1 MEDTLKE
8 FIIGIDAGTTG
19 IRTFCFD
26 NKGKVIS
33 MAYEEFKQIYP
44 KPGWVEHNAEEIWT
58 KTEKLITS
66 AIRKGKLK
74 PTNAVA
80 IGITNQRETTV
91 VFDRKTGKP
100 IHNAIVWQCR
110 RTSEFCTDLKK
121 QGLESEFRNRTG
133 LVLDAYFSGTKIH
146 WILNHVKNAKE
157 KAEEGNLFFG
167 TIDTWL
173 LYKLSNGKSHAT
185 DHTNASRT
193 LIYNIV
199 DKKWDSD
206 LLKILGIPNS
216 MLPEVHPSRFSFGKT
231 QGVKGLPD
239 GIPITSLVGDQQ
251 GALFGQLCTEPGE
264 AKNTYGTGCF
274 LLFNTGEN
282 FLISKNGL
290 ITTLACGPEGNTVYA
305 LEGSVFIGGA
315 VVQWLRDNM
324 KFFKKSADTQKI
336 AQSLKKEDE
345 VVFVPAFAGLGAP
358 HWDMDARGAIY
369 GLTRDTTPEQ
379 ITRAALKSI
388 ALQSYDLVH
397 AMEQDTNQP
406 LKVLK
411 VDGGATSNDY
421 LMQYQADILGKK
433 VIRPEN
439 IDTTVLGAAF
449 LAGLEV
455 KFYSS
460 VNELKKLTK
469 KYKEYSPKMKEEI
482 RKQELSRWH
491 SAVVKTKTT

>member
-1 MEDTLKE
+1 LKE
-8 FIIGIDAGTTG
+8 YIIGIDAGTTG

-26 NKGKVIS
+26 KKGKVIS
-33 MAYEEFKQIYP
+33 TAYEEFKQIYP
-44 KPGWVEHNAEEIWT
+44 KPGWVEHSPEEIWT
-58 KTEKLITS
+58 KTEKLLSS
-66 AIRKGKLK
+66 AIRKGKLRAS
-74 PTNAVA
+74 NAVA

-100 IHNAIVWQCR
+100 IYNAIVWQCR
-110 RTSEFCTDLKK
+110 RTSELCNDLKK

-146 WILNHVKNAKE
+146 WILNNVKGAKE
-157 KAEEGNLFFG
+157 KAENGDLIFG

-173 LYKLSNGKSHAT
+173 LYKLTNGKSHAT

-193 LIYNIV
+193 LIYNIAE
-199 DKKWDSD
+199 KKWDAD
-206 LLKILGIPNS
+206 LLKILGIPNT
-216 MLPEVHPSRFSFGKT
+216 MLPEVYPSRHIFGKT
-231 QGVKGLPD
+231 QNVKGLTD

-251 GALFGQLCTEPGE
+251 GALFGQLCTEVGE

-274 LLFNTGEN
+274 LLFNTGDE
-282 FLISKNGL
+282 FRISKNGL
-290 ITTLACGPEGNTVYA
+290 LTTLACGPEGKTVYA

-324 KFFKKSADTQKI
+324 KFFKNSADTQKI

-358 HWDMDARGAIY
+358 HWDMNARGAIY

-388 ALQSYDLVH
+388 ALQSYELVQ
-397 AMEQDTNQP
+397 AMEQDTGVS

-411 VDGGATSNDY
+411 VDGGATFNDY

-439 IDTTVLGAAF
+439 VDTTVMGAAF
-449 LAGLEV
+449 LAGLETG
-455 KFYSS
+455 FFSS
-460 VNELKKLTK
+460 VEELKKLTK
-469 KYKEYSPKMKEEI
+469 KYKEYTPKMKEEI
-482 RKQELSRWH
+482 RKAEIARWH
-491 SAVVKTKTT
+491 SAVIKTKTV

>member
-1 MEDTLKE
+1 LKE
-8 FIIGIDAGTTG
+8 YIIGIDAGTTG

-26 NKGKVIS
+26 KKGKVIS
-33 MAYEEFKQIYP
+33 TAYEEFKQIYP
-44 KPGWVEHNAEEIWT
+44 KPGWVEHSPEEIWT
-58 KTEKLITS
+58 KTEKLLSS
-66 AIRKGKLK
+66 AIRKGKLRAS
-74 PTNAVA
+74 NAVA

-100 IHNAIVWQCR
+100 IYNAIVWQCR
-110 RTSEFCTDLKK
+110 RTSELCNDLKK

-146 WILNHVKNAKE
+146 WILNNVKGAKE
-157 KAEEGNLFFG
+157 KAENGDLIFG

-173 LYKLSNGKSHAT
+173 LYNLTNGKSHAT

-193 LIYNIV
+193 LIYNIAE
-199 DKKWDSD
+199 KKWDAD
-206 LLKILGIPNS
+206 LLKILGIPNT
-216 MLPEVHPSRFSFGKT
+216 MLPEVYPSRHIFGKT
-231 QGVKGLPD
+231 QNVKGLTD

-251 GALFGQLCTEPGE
+251 GALFGQLCTEVGE

-274 LLFNTGEN
+274 LLFNTGDE
-282 FLISKNGL
+282 FRISKNGL
-290 ITTLACGPEGNTVYA
+290 LTTLACGPEGKTVYA

-324 KFFKKSADTQKI
+324 KFFKNSADTQKI

-358 HWDMDARGAIY
+358 HWDMNARGAIY

-388 ALQSYDLVH
+388 ALQSYELVQ
-397 AMEQDTNQP
+397 AMEQDTGVS

-411 VDGGATSNDY
+411 VDGGATFNDY

-439 IDTTVLGAAF
+439 VDTTVMGAAF
-449 LAGLEV
+449 LAGLETG
-455 KFYSS
+455 FFSS
-460 VNELKKLTK
+460 VEELKKLTK
-469 KYKEYSPKMKEEI
+469 KYKEYTPKMKEEI
-482 RKQELSRWH
+482 RKAEIARWH
-491 SAVVKTKTT
+491 SAVIKTKTV